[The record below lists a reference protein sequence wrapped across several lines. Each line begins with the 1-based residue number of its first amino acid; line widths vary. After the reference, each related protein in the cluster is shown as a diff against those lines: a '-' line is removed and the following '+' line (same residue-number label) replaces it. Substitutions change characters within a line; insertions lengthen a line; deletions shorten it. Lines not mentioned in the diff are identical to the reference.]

1 MARRTARIYH
11 ASFCLL
17 GALLIAFLL
26 PPSGTPEQKMKVEE
40 LVARHLSS
48 IGTPEARATAKN
60 RAGSG
65 IAQVTFRM
73 PKTGQLPGRSDVISD
88 GRMMRIAMMFSS
100 QDNQSEQLVFNGK
113 AVDTSQLSLRLRS
126 PLSAFVFDHVALLQE
141 GLMCGTM
148 TTAWPLLD
156 LAGRQPKLVY
166 TGLKKLEGRQLHEL
180 TYRPKKDAGDLQIA
194 LYFDPETFRHVY
206 SHYRLVERV
215 GVGEYGRPTQA
226 NPAGANPGTDTF
238 YRIEEWFDDFKMVD
252 SLTLP
257 HAYKLRFTREGSD
270 PPTYICEYSISLTQV
285 LHNQAVDPKAFVIQ

>member
-1 MARRTARIYH
+1 
-11 ASFCLL
+11 
-17 GALLIAFLL
+17 
-26 PPSGTPEQKMKVEE
+26 MKVEE

-48 IGTPEARATAKN
+48 IGTPEARAAAKN

-88 GRMMRIAMMFSS
+88 GRRMRIAMMFSS

-113 AVDTSQLSLRLRS
+113 AVDTSQVGLRLRS
-126 PLSAFVFDHVALLQE
+126 PLSAFVFDHLALLQE

-206 SHYRLVERV
+206 SQYRLVERV
-215 GVGEYGRPTQA
+215 GVGEYGRPTPA
-226 NPAGANPGTDTF
+226 NPTTTNPGTDTF
-238 YRIEEWFDDFKMVD
+238 YKIEEWFDDFKTVD